1 MPAACLAGDLAVGAM
16 IASQSSVK
24 FNGKAV
30 IVSGD
35 AVAAHGIGAHAAAT
49 VTGTSKVKIGGK
61 AIVMSGDLATC
72 GDAAVGTSTVI
83 VG

>member
-1 MPAACLAGDLAVGAM
+1 MPAACLKDDLVSTGKM
-16 IASQSSVK
+16 ISSQTSVK
-24 FNGKAV
+24 FNKKAV

-35 AVAAHGIGAHAAAT
+35 KVEDHGDHTSVT

-61 AIVMSGDLATC
+61 AIVMSGDSASC
-72 GDAAVGTSTVI
+72 GHTAVGTSTVI

>member
-1 MPAACLAGDLAVGAM
+1 MPAACLEDNLVSTGKM

-24 FNGKAV
+24 FNDKAV

-35 AVAAHGIGAHAAAT
+35 EVEDHGDHTSVTI
-49 VTGTSKVKIGGK
+49 TGTSKVTIGGK
-61 AIVMSGDLATC
+61 KIVMSGDAATC
-72 GDAAVGTSTVI
+72 GHTAVGTSTVI

>member
-1 MPAACLAGDLAVGAM
+1 MPAACLEDNLVSTGKMV
-16 IASQSSVK
+16 ASQSSVK

-35 AVAAHGIGAHAAAT
+35 EVEDHGGHTSVTI
-49 VTGTSKVKIGGK
+49 TGTSKVTIGGK
-61 AIVMSGDLATC
+61 AIVMSGDAATC
-72 GDAAVGTSTVI
+72 GHTAVGTSTVI